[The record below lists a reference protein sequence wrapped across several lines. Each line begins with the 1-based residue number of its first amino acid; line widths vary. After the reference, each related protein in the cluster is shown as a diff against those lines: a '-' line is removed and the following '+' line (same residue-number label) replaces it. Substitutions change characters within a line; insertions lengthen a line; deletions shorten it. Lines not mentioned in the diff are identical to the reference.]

1 MVQPRAVC
9 GIESRDSGWRS
20 AGEQIVAWVQEGARL
35 VEGWAPIASGKT
47 ECASEVAA
55 ALASTGDPV
64 VVVVRDD
71 DEATHMSDLLSARF
85 VQDVTVWD
93 VGDYLEGLERC
104 TKWPYVA
111 TVIDLGSVQ
120 APVPAS
126 GNLIRFTDP
135 YRQQAPL
142 GGDVIHWRSSRLV
155 PSIARA
161 IDIGRYGGS
170 GWCLPQDATG
180 VAPDHRVAVSR
191 VGHARECAVVARH
204 YAAST
209 RDDFGLETAYAT
221 VRDTPVGD
229 IIAVRPEV
237 LVLAYMDS
245 DPDLLA
251 RFMVAAGAGV
261 RIVTPE
267 HLDDPLLKASESGG
281 RATL

>member
-1 MVQPRAVC
+1 MASSPETAAGVPLGSRSSRGC
-9 GIESRDSGWRS
+9 KRGPDLSRDGRPSLPGR
-20 AGEQIVAWVQEGARL
+20 Q
-35 VEGWAPIASGKT
+35 
-47 ECASEVAA
+47 
-55 ALASTGDPV
+55 
-64 VVVVRDD
+64 
-71 DEATHMSDLLSARF
+71 SARPKLPLPSPVRGTLSLSWSVMTMRPRTCPTCSRHGSF
-85 VQDVTVWD
+85 KTSQCGTSVTTSKAWN
-93 VGDYLEGLERC
+93 G
-104 TKWPYVA
+104 
-111 TVIDLGSVQ
+111 
-120 APVPAS
+120 APS
-126 GNLIRFTDP
+126 GRTSPLSSTWALCRRPF
-135 YRQQAPL
+135 RQQAPL

-229 IIAVRPEV
+229 IIAARPEV